1 MLHSQ
6 CLCSPVLRSVGTGIV
21 LCSMIVGGL
30 LAQDAANSAGA
41 VAAKAKKAAAGRLPN
56 HYARLDLSD
65 KQREQVYAVQ
75 AKYKVQ
81 IEELESQL
89 ELQKGKRD
97 AEIEGVLTSDQ
108 RRKLKSLIE
117 EARKKAEARKS
128 AADKSLEQPSDSQA
142 AQ

>member
-1 MLHSQ
+1 
-6 CLCSPVLRSVGTGIV
+6 
-21 LCSMIVGGL
+21 MIVGGL

-41 VAAKAKKAAAGRLPN
+41 AAAKARKTAAGRLPN

-75 AKYKVQ
+75 AKYKAT
-81 IEELESQL
+81 IEDLESQL

-97 AEIEGVLTSDQ
+97 AEIEGVLTSEQ
-108 RRKLKSLIE
+108 RKKLKSLIE
-117 EARKKAEARKS
+117 DARKKAETKKA
-128 AADKSLEQPSDSQA
+128 AADKSPDKPADGQA